1 MISLVFS
8 KQISDRKELMTMEAR
23 KMAGKNKKATDVKA
37 ANANNIR
44 DGLVSLRSF
53 KRRTVVWPAVL
64 IVNEF
69 EFKCMLYDISL
80 GGVRL
85 KLDLPLATGA
95 KVNIKIK
102 DFDYTEALVSWHAD
116 AFVGLKFVEDLAFI
130 ENMLGDYADSL
141 K

>member
-1 MISLVFS
+1 M
-8 KQISDRKELMTMEAR
+8 SDRRELEKMEAR
-23 KMAGKNKKATDVKA
+23 KMARKNKKAKETKA
-37 ANANNIR
+37 ANANNVK

-102 DFDYTEALVSWHAD
+102 DFEFTEALVSWHAD
-116 AFVGLKFVEDLAFI
+116 AFVGLKFVEDVSYI
-130 ENMLGDYADSL
+130 ENMLGDYAERL